1 MFLSKVQYLSLC
13 KSCDDILNDEPH
25 VERTAITWL
34 HIIREHP
41 VFLQQYKHLFT
52 AGISGIGHFLIRC
65 RKGLVYHTKILLHL
79 IRSIFY
85 SNKYFFQS
93 GQIAEELD
101 FFFISHCINTSNAGA
116 DDDFYFDKV
125 IPELKAKGYNV
136 VVGLVNHTGAN
147 EHKLSLKW
155 KNSSTP
161 RIVFSP
167 SLNFWSE
174 FRFYMALM
182 RQSWKIKKRGR
193 SLSADYFQYQLHQYA
208 ALEAFA
214 GNSLSTLR
222 RYHQV
227 FEFIR
232 LYQPKN
238 VITTY
243 EGHAWERL
251 AFAAAKKANPQIVC
265 KAYQH
270 AALFKLQYAICRNL
284 AEGFNPDQILV
295 SGQNSYERMIR
306 ERRLQNIP
314 VQVLGSNRGD
324 NGLMSKT
331 IPRILENKNAAIH
344 VLVVPEGITEEC
356 MLLFEY
362 SIIQAIQNP
371 DISFVWRLHPLVS
384 SAELI
389 KANRKFK
396 NLPANIR
403 WSGKGENLS
412 DVPYT
417 HVLYRGTTMVI
428 QAVLNGLQPVYL
440 ELESE
445 MTIDLLYE
453 MSEFKII
460 ANNKVNL
467 KDQISDLLAQGN
479 EDPENAYSR
488 LRAYC
493 LNYYSPFNS
502 SILG

>member
-1 MFLSKVQYLSLC
+1 MFLSKAQYLSLC

-25 VERTAITWL
+25 VERISISWL

-41 VFLQQYKHLFT
+41 VFLDQYKQLFIT
-52 AGISGIGHFLIRC
+52 GLSSFGHFLIRY
-65 RKGLVYHTKILLHL
+65 RKGLIYHTKIVLHL

-85 SNKYFFQS
+85 NKSYFYQS
-93 GQIAEELD
+93 GQIEENID
-101 FFFISHCINTSNAGA
+101 FFFISHCISTSNAGA
-116 DDDFYFDKV
+116 ADDFYFDKV

-155 KNSSTP
+155 ENSPSP
-161 RIVFSP
+161 RIIFSRT
-167 SLNFWSE
+167 LNFWSE
-174 FRFYMALM
+174 VKFYMALL
-182 RQSWKIKKRGR
+182 RQSWKIKKRGSNLR
-193 SLSADYFQYQLHQYA
+193 ADYFQYQLHQYA

-238 VITTY
+238 LITTY

-251 AFAAAKKANPQIVC
+251 AFAAARKANPQIIC

-270 AALFKLQYAICRNL
+270 AALFKLQHAICRNL
-284 AEGFNPDQILV
+284 AVGFNPDQILV
-295 SGQNSYERMIR
+295 SGQNSYERMIA

-314 VQVLGSNRGD
+314 VQILGSNRGN
-324 NGLMSKT
+324 NGLIGNE

-362 SIIQAIQNP
+362 ALIQAIQNP
-371 DISFVWRLHPLVS
+371 DISFVWRLHPLIS
-384 SAELI
+384 RSELV
-389 KANRKFK
+389 KKNRKF
-396 NLPANIR
+396 NDLPPNIR
-403 WSGKGENLS
+403 WSGKGENIT

-440 ELESE
+440 ERQSE

-453 MSEFKII
+453 TNEFKVI
-460 ANNKVNL
+460 ANNQLDL
-467 KDQISDLLAQGN
+467 KNQISDLLAQN
-479 EDPENAYSR
+479 SENLEGSFFR

-493 LNYYSPFNS
+493 LNYYSSFNS
-502 SILG
+502 TILG